1 MRRIEIELEGSRYL
15 WNGSVWT
22 DANHLTPPT
31 RVRPL
36 LMSKLI
42 RRLDETTPDRLDVD
56 LVIAAA
62 RASLE
67 QGYLN
72 EARLLLERVLDSDGP
87 NMDAV
92 ALLAAVLRRQ
102 RLPRRAIRLTEPF
115 TRRRHAPMLVERAA
129 AFCDISDWE
138 PAEKLVRRAISIE
151 GRDAAPET
159 LRVMARVVAAL
170 ARTA

>member
-1 MRRIEIELEGSRYL
+1 MRRIEIELEGRRYL

-42 RRLDETTPDRLDVD
+42 RRLDESERDRVEVD

-67 QGYLN
+67 QGYLH
-72 EARLLLERVLDSDGP
+72 EARRLLERVLDTEKK
-87 NMDAV
+87 NVDAV

-115 TRRRHAPMLVERAA
+115 TRRRHAPLLVERAA
-129 AFCDISDWE
+129 AYCDISEWE
-138 PAEKLVRRAISIE
+138 PAEKLVRRAIAIE